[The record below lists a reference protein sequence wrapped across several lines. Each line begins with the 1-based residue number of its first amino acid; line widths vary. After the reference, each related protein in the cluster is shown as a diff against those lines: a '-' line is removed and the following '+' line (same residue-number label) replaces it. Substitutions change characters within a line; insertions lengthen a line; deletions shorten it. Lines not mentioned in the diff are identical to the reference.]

1 MGELLE
7 EIIEYGGEIFGREHM
22 ETIRECVQCGK
33 CTGSCPS
40 GRITAYRTR
49 KMIQMARMNMREVLS
64 MYELWFCTT
73 CFTCYERCPR
83 GVKTTDIVRTIRNI
97 AVKEGHMSLSHKKV
111 ATYVFKT
118 GHAVPIGEPQMKQ
131 REAVGLDSMAP
142 TTQKF
147 KEQLEQVRTIV
158 KTTGFDKKVGFDW
171 ETMKLR
177 EELESESKK

>member
-1 MGELLE
+1 
-7 EIIEYGGEIFGREHM
+7 
-22 ETIRECVQCGK
+22 
-33 CTGSCPS
+33 
-40 GRITAYRTR
+40 
-49 KMIQMARMNMREVLS
+49 
-64 MYELWFCTT
+64 
-73 CFTCYERCPR
+73 
-83 GVKTTDIVRTIRNI
+83 
-97 AVKEGHMSLSHKKV
+97 MSLSHKKV

-147 KEQLEQVRTIV
+147 KEHLEQVRTIV